1 MTMVLNHRFWAD
13 QFKGAFVPEVRALV
27 ETLETR
33 LLPTFAN
40 LKSEADAKEKEER
53 ERLGSL
59 PGDGSEDMADLAER
73 AFEIGLAHYQT
84 MMSIRQGLLNMFAVA
99 LFHLYEQHVM
109 LFHRREVLEPREEN
123 DSKFLKHSV
132 FRERL
137 RNLGIDATSFASWP
151 VLQELGLVANTVKH
165 AEGDSSAKLH
175 AQRPALFEP
184 PELAGFG
191 FAGLKSVARVFTPL
205 TGDDIYVSLE
215 DLKRYADAA
224 GQFWEELSDAL
235 AQA

>member
-1 MTMVLNHRFWAD
+1 MMVLNHRFWAD
-13 QFKGAFVPEVRALV
+13 QFKRAFVPEVRALI

-40 LKSEADAKEKEER
+40 IKTEEDAKEQEQWG
-53 ERLGSL
+53 RLGSL
-59 PGDGSEDMADLAER
+59 PGDGSEDMADLAES
-73 AFEIGLAHYQT
+73 AFDTGLAHYQT
-84 MMSIRQGLLNMFAVA
+84 MVSIRQGLLNMFVVA

-109 LFHRREVLEPREEN
+109 LFHRREVLEAGEEN
-123 DSKFLKHSV
+123 DSRFLKHFV

-137 RNLGIDATSFASWP
+137 RGLGIDITSFASWP

-184 PELAGFG
+184 PELVGFS

-205 TGDDIYVSLE
+205 MGDDIYVSLE
-215 DLKRYADAA
+215 DLKRYADAVV
-224 GQFWEELSDAL
+224 QFWEELSDAL
-235 AQA
+235 AQS